1 LLYPI
6 EREKQVTSKLAL
18 YIAQK
23 KGKRKKKSRAK
34 REREGKRTSKRV
46 WLM

>member
-18 YIAQK
+18 YTAQK
-23 KGKRKKKSRAK
+23 RERKKKKSKERM
-34 REREGKRTSKRV
+34 REETYFKES
-46 WLM
+46 MADAM